1 MDDLLAEFVAETRE
15 MLEASEGEIIAWE
28 ADPSDKSRLDT
39 IFRFVHT
46 VKGNCGFFDFPRLER
61 LSHAAEDVLADVRAG
76 HRVPNAALV
85 TAVLAIIDRIG
96 DMTNAIEAGHELPE
110 EGEDALITALEAS
123 DQIDLNAMSADDADS
138 IAPAPAPSIKSTS
151 IASDNTPTMQRS
163 IRLPVD
169 LLDRVMSGVS
179 DMVLARND
187 LAHRLRKAGNQP
199 TIDGPFERL
208 TTILTDVREAITRM
222 RMQRIEHL
230 FGAFPRLVRDLSS
243 ELGKQVMIDL
253 EGGGVELD
261 REMIEMIRD
270 PLTHIIRN
278 AVDHGIE
285 TPSERLKN
293 GKREIGLLSIAAR
306 QSGNKIS
313 LVITDDGRGLDE
325 ARIAEKAVANGIISK
340 ADCDA
345 LNRDAV
351 LQLVFEPGL
360 STAEQV
366 SSISGRGVGLDVV
379 RDNLEKVG
387 GSIQVTS
394 TPGNG
399 SLFHLQIP
407 LTLSIIAGLTVEVG
421 GQSFALTQSYI
432 EEIIDL
438 STGNLEFSNAGET
451 ALVTFRGERI
461 PCLSLAKVMQVDAEL
476 PADKQ
481 VLVMSRLANGDMF
494 ALAIDRIHSHGDMA
508 VKPLPPAIMAT
519 QLFGGTTLLEDG
531 TPVLLLDIP
540 QIALKM
546 GLASDT
552 RSQTFPSVDVVAEE
566 SASMKHHAM
575 VFTDFS
581 GRSKA
586 IRLELVQRIETIQ
599 SNSIEIGDGATR
611 AIVSDEILPLIGLP
625 EPDDD
630 NAKQL
635 NDKTRVL
642 RLSDG
647 SSELLYAVGRV
658 QDAIELNGELVL
670 IDDDP
675 FTEAITLVEG
685 RSISLVDGHAIFAK
699 FGSTP
704 RPIHALTCRLP
715 DSDWAKTM
723 LAPLVSSAGYSV
735 THCANSSADIV
746 IAFDD
751 GEQFMATEQDCN
763 NSTDC
768 GPNQAVIQLRSQPDA
783 EVQEADLSRS
793 IYRYDRK
800 GLLTALRRASK
811 GEAA

>member
-1 MDDLLAEFVAETRE
+1 MDDLLADFVAETRE

-61 LSHAAEDVLADVRAG
+61 LSHAAEDALAEVRAG
-76 HRVPNAALV
+76 RRVPDAALV

-96 DMTNAIEAGHELPE
+96 EMANAIEQGQELPE
-110 EGEDALITALEAS
+110 DGEDALIAALEVNAE
-123 DQIDLNAMSADDADS
+123 IELNAMGADGAVDADNDAADPVTPS
-138 IAPAPAPSIKSTS
+138 KSANNAPDNAPAV
-151 IASDNTPTMQRS
+151 QRS

-187 LAHRLRKAGNQP
+187 LAHRLRQAGNQP

-243 ELGKQVMIDL
+243 ELYKQVMIDL

-278 AVDHGIE
+278 AIDHGIE

-313 LVITDDGRGLDE
+313 LVISDDGRGLDE
-325 ARIAEKAVANGIISK
+325 AKIAEKAVANGIISK

-345 LNRDAV
+345 LNREEI

-360 STAEQV
+360 STAEKV

-387 GSIQVTS
+387 GSIRVAS
-394 TPGNG
+394 TPGKG
-399 SLFHLQIP
+399 SLFYLQIP
-407 LTLSIIAGLTVEVG
+407 LTLSIIAGLTIEIG

-438 STGNLEFSNAGET
+438 ANGNFEFSNAGET

-461 PCLSLAKVMQVDAEL
+461 PCLSLAEVLGVEAEL
-476 PADKQ
+476 AFDKQ
-481 VLVMSRLANGDMF
+481 VLVVLRMANGDMF
-494 ALAIDRIHSHGDMA
+494 ALAIDRIHSHGDMV

-519 QLFGGTTLLEDG
+519 KMFGGTTLLEDG
-531 TPVLLLDIP
+531 SPVLLLDIP
-540 QIALKM
+540 QIAFKM
-546 GLASDT
+546 GLVSDA
-552 RSQTFPSVDVVAEE
+552 RSQTFPSVDAVPAANTSTNQHV
-566 SASMKHHAM
+566 MM
-575 VFTDFS
+575 FTDFS

-599 SNSIEIGDGATR
+599 SDSIEGDDGAVR
-611 AIVSDEILPLIGLP
+611 AVVAGEILPIIGLP
-625 EPDDD
+625 EEGDE
-630 NAKQL
+630 NAKQPSG
-635 NDKTRVL
+635 KVRVL

-647 SSELLYAVGRV
+647 SSELLYAVAKV
-658 QDAIELNGELVL
+658 QDAIELTGDLVAV
-670 IDDDP
+670 DDVP
-675 FTEAITLVEG
+675 FTEAMTLVEG
-685 RSISLVDGHAIFAK
+685 NSISLIDGHAIFAK

-704 RPIHALTCRLP
+704 RLVNTLTCLLP

-723 LAPLVSSAGYSV
+723 LAPLVSSAGYRV
-735 THCANSSADIV
+735 THSAKSSADIV
-746 IAFDD
+746 ITLD
-751 GEQFMATEQDCN
+751 QDAP
-763 NSTDC
+763 SDV
-768 GPNQAVIQLRSQPDA
+768 GISSSGLSVIQLRSQPDT
-783 EVQEADLSRS
+783 EIPKADRPHS
-793 IYRYDRK
+793 IYRYDRD
-800 GLLTALRRASK
+800 GLLAALRLAGK